1 MLKVFKE
8 NELSKSAP
16 VTDLKKLR
24 VMLEFSLE
32 RFTVLL
38 VEDNKYVANIL
49 VKVLRELSIENVILA
64 RDGAEVIECL
74 KEYATVNERSVDLVI
89 SDMVM
94 SPINV

>member
-1 MLKVFKE
+1 LKVSKGP
-8 NELSKSAP
+8 ELSRSTP

-49 VKVLRELSIENVILA
+49 VKILRELSIENIILA
-64 RDGAEVIECL
+64 RDGVEFIECL
-74 KEYATVNERSVDLVI
+74 KEYAIVNERSIDLVI

-94 SPINV
+94 SPING